1 MKIILANR
9 LPYLLIDRGISSAS
23 EFGRRMTESGYRM
36 SSAQAS
42 RYMKADMPLM
52 SLDFL
57 SAACEV
63 LGCYPSDLFKITVSD
78 VQEGDFLPNVVA
90 PQHASIESDHPPE
103 VSPDVP
109 AGNESQDEDNLSA
122 ILGPRARSFPKV
134 VK

>member
-1 MKIILANR
+1 MKVTLANR

-23 EFGRRMTESGYRM
+23 EFGRRMTESGYKM

-42 RYMKADMPLM
+42 RYMKSDMPLM

-90 PQHASIESDHPPE
+90 PQHASIASDRALE
-103 VSPDVP
+103 VSPDVS
-109 AGNESQDEDNLSA
+109 AGKSQDEEDLSA